1 MAPYLAMI
9 TELSVLLWDGA
20 KSLPSEQPSASY
32 NYFGT
37 DASGLLGWW
46 PVSGAVSSSV
56 LPHKIYVGTCEPS
69 TVPNGSIAAPFA
81 DLPDAISY
89 LSGRGEQWVE
99 IHISSG
105 EYNGVDFPAGKTI
118 ALISDSG
125 GVFISH
131 SRFTADGSGNSRF
144 IGRNLLFQSLDTNS
158 PISSTDI
165 YNVRLDDCVINEGVS
180 NNGNCDLRLVFD
192 RVSIAKE
199 TTSTLLTATDTQF
212 GQTINSELRTA
223 TRCTF
228 PETLKLAGL
237 RAEFYGCTF
246 FGAPTTITMTNGSG
260 NERCYF
266 DKASAVAFAAIDG
279 DVAGGEPESQYDGPW
294 LIRTDGTFSD
304 GQCARLR
311 TPILVRPCTGDSLD
325 TSDMIGIVSPAQPT
339 ANRLALVWG
348 HGRVPL
354 SGYPDRPLYRDGSG
368 LLVPFAS
375 IGAGRYTQRVGQYN
389 GDAIYLQIGEEIMA

>member
-1 MAPYLAMI
+1 MS

-46 PVSGAVSSSV
+46 PVSGAISPSV

-81 DLPDAISY
+81 DLPDALSY

-131 SRFTADGSGNSRF
+131 CRFTADGSGNSRF

-158 PISSTDI
+158 PSSSTDI
-165 YNVRLDDCVINEGVS
+165 YNVKLDDCVINEGVS
-180 NNGNCDLRLVFD
+180 NNGNCDLRLVFE

-246 FGAPTTITMTNGSG
+246 LGAPTTITMTNGSG

-294 LIRTDGTFSD
+294 LIRADGTFIE
-304 GQCARLR
+304 GQCAYMR
-311 TPILVRPCTGDSLD
+311 TPTLVRPCSGNTPD
-325 TSDMIGIVSPAQPT
+325 TSLMVGIVVPAQPT
-339 ANRLALVWG
+339 PNRMALVWSK
-348 HGRVPL
+348 GRVPVT
-354 SGYPDRPLYRDGSG
+354 GFPQRTLYRDVSGNPVPYGSIPSG
-368 LLVPFAS
+368 T
-375 IGAGRYTQRVGQYN
+375 YTQRVGQCD
-389 GDAIYLQIGEEIMA
+389 GEAIYLQIGEEFQA

>member
-1 MAPYLAMI
+1 MS

-37 DASGLLGWW
+37 DASGVLGWW
-46 PVSGAVSSSV
+46 PVSGAISSSV

-89 LSGRGEQWVE
+89 LAGRGEQWVE

-144 IGRNLLFQSLDTNS
+144 IGRNLLFQSLDTNI
-158 PISSTDI
+158 PSSGSDI
-165 YNVRLDDCVINEGVS
+165 YNVKLEDCVINEGV
-180 NNGNCDLRLVFD
+180 GNSGACDLRLALN
-192 RVSIAKE
+192 RVSIATE
-199 TTSTLLTATDTQF
+199 TYSTLMTATDSQFVEQVATQ
-212 GQTINSELRTA
+212 LLKA
-223 TRCTF
+223 TGCTF
-228 PETLKLAGL
+228 PESLKLYGP
-237 RAEFYGCTF
+237 RAEFYGCLF
-246 FGAPTTITMTNGSG
+246 PIAATTIIMMDGTG

-279 DVAGGEPESQYDGPW
+279 DVSGGEPESQYDGPW

-311 TPILVRPCTGDSLD
+311 TPILVRPCTGDGLD
-325 TSDMIGIVSPAQPT
+325 SSDMIGIVSPAQPT

-354 SGYPDRPLYRDGSG
+354 SGLPDRPLYRDGSG
-368 LLVPFAS
+368 LLVPFSS